1 MPGDTRTHLARLS
14 RKRRAKP
21 ADLAAVTARQWQ
33 AVEAAEAVL
42 LDAAAADDG
51 TLALKAVHA
60 LTQAAGAYA
69 KLLEVGEIE
78 ARLAEIE
85 AALAGRS
92 PALTPSRPFTS
103 AQA

>member
-1 MPGDTRTHLARLS
+1 MSATRRTAVRAFIRLLG
-14 RKRRAKP
+14 P
-21 ADLAAVTARQWQ
+21 ALLVLVILRIKDRG
-33 AVEAAEAVL
+33 AVL
-42 LDAAAADDG
+42 
-51 TLALKAVHA
+51 HA

-92 PALTPSRPFTS
+92 PVLTPSRPFTS